1 MLRPYSPS
9 VEAVRVSASRFV
21 VGCHGAESGMR
32 QELIDVV
39 RSGLADRYR
48 VERFLGRGGMATVFL
63 AEDMSTGDQVA
74 LKVLNRSLATRIMRE
89 RFQREVAV
97 GGSLGHPNIVPTF
110 SGGEVEDMPF
120 LVMPYLPGDS
130 LRQRLE
136 KTERLDVTEAVA
148 IGREIADAL
157 VCAHSGGIIHR
168 DIKPDNILFSKGH
181 AMVTDFGVAVAI
193 KASIDDRLTAPGE
206 VLGTPTYMSPEQ
218 AMGRYRL
225 DARTDIYSLGCVI
238 YEMLIGVPPFR
249 PSHPDAVIVRRLNDP
264 APSVCEQRPE
274 IPKRIDVAI
283 RKALEW
289 KPEDRF
295 ATAEEFRDEL
305 TVGGGGTQ

>member
-1 MLRPYSPS
+1 M
-9 VEAVRVSASRFV
+9 
-21 VGCHGAESGMR
+21 
-32 QELIDVV
+32 
-39 RSGLADRYR
+39 
-48 VERFLGRGGMATVFL
+48 FL
-63 AEDMSTGDQVA
+63 AEDVSTGDQVA

-97 GGSLGHPNIVPTF
+97 GCSFEHPNIVPTF
-110 SGGEVEDMPF
+110 SGGEVENMPF
-120 LVMPYLPGDS
+120 LIMPYLPGDS

-157 VCAHSGGIIHR
+157 VCAHGSGIIHR
-168 DIKPDNILFSKGH
+168 DIKPDNILFSGGH

-193 KASIDDRLTAPGE
+193 KASMDDRLTTPGE
-206 VLGTPTYMSPEQ
+206 VLGTPPYMSPEQ
-218 AMGRYRL
+218 AMGRYQL

-249 PSHPDAVIVRRLNDP
+249 PSHPDSIIVRRLNDP
-264 APSVCEQRPE
+264 APRACEQRPE
-274 IPKRIDVAI
+274 IPKRIEVAV

-289 KPEDRF
+289 KPEERF
-295 ATAEEFRDEL
+295 ATAEELRDEL
-305 TVGGGGTQ
+305 TVSGGGTQ

>member
-1 MLRPYSPS
+1 MS
-9 VEAVRVSASRFV
+9 
-21 VGCHGAESGMR
+21 

-39 RSGLADRYR
+39 RFGLAERYR
-48 VERFLGRGGMATVFL
+48 VERFLGKGGMATVFL
-63 AEDMSTGDQVA
+63 AEDVSTGDQVA

-89 RFQREVAV
+89 RFEREVAV
-97 GGSLGHPNIVPTF
+97 GCSLGHPNIVPTS
-110 SGGEVEDMPF
+110 SGGEVADMPF

-148 IGREIADAL
+148 IGREIAEAL
-157 VCAHSGGIIHR
+157 VCAHGAGIIHR
-168 DIKPDNILFSKGH
+168 DIKPDNILFSNGH

-193 KASIDDRLTAPGE
+193 KASMDDRLTTPGE

-218 AMGRYRL
+218 AMGRFRL

-238 YEMLIGVPPFR
+238 YEMLIGTPPFR
-249 PSHPDAVIVRRLNDP
+249 PSHPDAVIVRRLDDP
-264 APSVCEQRPE
+264 APSASEQRPE
-274 IPKRIDVAI
+274 IPKRIEAAV

-289 KPEDRF
+289 KPEERF
-295 ATAEEFRDEL
+295 ATAEELRDEL
-305 TVGGGGTQ
+305 TVGGSGPP